1 MHAQIILSDE
11 QVKEIAYDWYDVIV
25 KAIIEMRGGEKNDDE
40 K

>member
-11 QVKEIAYDWYDVIV
+11 QVKEIAYDWYDAII
-25 KAIIEMRGGEKNDDE
+25 KAIMETKEGEKNDDE